1 MSRRCV
7 ICGKQPQ
14 SGNLVSH
21 SNRKTK
27 TRFYPNLQRV
37 RMIFKGRR
45 IRDYV
50 CTGCLKAG
58 KVKKAV

>member
-14 SGNLVSH
+14 TGNLVSH

-37 RMIFKGRR
+37 RMILKGKRV
-45 IRDYV
+45 RDYV

-58 KVKKAV
+58 KVQKAL